1 MAYCGRFAPSPS
13 GRLHWGSL
21 VSGYASYFRAKS
33 QQGRFIVR
41 IEDLDFPRCPKENT
55 PIVLEEL
62 ELLGIKSDCSPIIQ
76 SEQLSNYQE
85 LLSKLIDSKQ
95 AYYCTCSRAQM
106 KMRPCPCHDKT
117 IQEQIA
123 KGPLDHVA
131 IRIDLS
137 PYLTHH
143 KSFIDGN
150 LGLIEQATLDHEL
163 AHSLVLKRA
172 DNIIA
177 YNLAVVLDD
186 HDEHISEVV
195 RGADML
201 DATFLQL
208 CLYEILGYQAPSFF
222 HVPLIV
228 DHSGNK
234 LSKQNKAPAVL
245 VTNAPHQALA
255 HTYQLLGQS
264 DIKNDCHY
272 VALNKL
278 YQELSELISTKL
290 SLLKGSTSA
299 LDKKILT
306 LHLCELLNAL
316 LSYGYSCLNLI
327 AAGDSLSA
335 EAGTSLSA
343 GEGKGHSADKSQ
355 STSVSVR
362 QVESEGE
369 DTSLSTSDS
378 LGVDLGMG
386 EYILGAHYLEPKI
399 LGYGLIKMLG
409 LNSKDYLP
417 IISEYRSTMDK
428 LLQTLCDSFKEQNM
442 PHCAIVI

>member
-272 VALNKL
+272 VTLNKL
-278 YQELSELISTKL
+278 YQELSEHISTKL

-306 LHLCELLNAL
+306 LHLCELVNAL

-327 AAGDSLSA
+327 AAGGSLSVSA

-343 GEGKGHSADKSQ
+343 G
-355 STSVSVR
+355 VSVR
-362 QVESEGE
+362 QSESEGA
-369 DTSLSTSDS
+369 SLSTSDS
-378 LGVDLGMG
+378 LGLDLGLG

-428 LLQTLCDSFKEQNM
+428 LLLTLCDSFKEQNM

>member
-272 VALNKL
+272 VTLNKL

-306 LHLCELLNAL
+306 LHLCELVNAL
-316 LSYGYSCLNLI
+316 LSYGYSCLDQI
-327 AAGDSLSA
+327 AAGGSLSA

-343 GEGKGHSADKSQ
+343 G
-355 STSVSVR
+355 VSVR
-362 QVESEGE
+362 QSESE

-399 LGYGLIKMLG
+399 LGYGLIKMLE
-409 LNSKDYLP
+409 LNSKDYFP

-428 LLQTLCDSFKEQNM
+428 LLLTLCDSFKEQNM

>member
-33 QQGRFIVR
+33 QHGRFIVR

-62 ELLGIKSDCSPIIQ
+62 ELLGMQSDCSPIIQ

-137 PYLTHH
+137 PYLSHH
-143 KSFIDGN
+143 QSFVDSN
-150 LGLIEQATLDHEL
+150 LGIIEQATLDHEL

-255 HTYQLLGQS
+255 YTYQLLGQS

-272 VALNKL
+272 VTLNKL
-278 YQELSELISTKL
+278 YKELSDLISTKL
-290 SLLKGSTSA
+290 SLLKGSTAA

-306 LHLCELLNAL
+306 LNLCELLNAL
-316 LSYGYSCLNLI
+316 LSYGYSCLDQI
-327 AAGDSLSA
+327 AAGGSLSA

-343 GEGKGHSADKSQ
+343 GEGVGSSADKSL
-355 STSVSVR
+355 SV
-362 QVESEGE
+362 SEGE
-369 DTSLSTSDS
+369 GEGASLSTSDS
-378 LGVDLGMG
+378 LGLDLGMG
-386 EYILGAHYLEPKI
+386 SYILGAHYLEPKI
-399 LGYGLIKMLG
+399 LGYGLIKMFG

-417 IISEYRSTMDK
+417 IISKYRSTMDK
-428 LLQTLCDSFKEQNM
+428 LLLTLCDSFKEQNM

>member
-76 SEQLSNYQE
+76 SEQLINYQE

-272 VALNKL
+272 VTLNKL
-278 YQELSELISTKL
+278 YQELSELIATKL

-306 LHLCELLNAL
+306 LHLCELVNAL
-316 LSYGYSCLNLI
+316 LSYGYSCLDQI
-327 AAGDSLSA
+327 AAGGSLSA
-335 EAGTSLSA
+335 EAGTSLSS
-343 GEGKGHSADKSQ
+343 G
-355 STSVSVR
+355 
-362 QVESEGE
+362 ESEGA
-369 DTSLSTSDS
+369 SLSTSDS
-378 LGVDLGMG
+378 LGLGK
-386 EYILGAHYLEPKI
+386 YILGAHYLEPKI
-399 LGYGLIKMLG
+399 LGSGLIKMLG
-409 LNSKDYLP
+409 LNSKDYLT

>member
-76 SEQLSNYQE
+76 SEQLSNYQD

-272 VALNKL
+272 VTLNKL

-327 AAGDSLSA
+327 AAGGSLSA

-355 STSVSVR
+355 SAGVSVR

-378 LGVDLGMG
+378 LGVDLGLG

>member
-1 MAYCGRFAPSPS
+1 MNIMAYCGRFAPSPS

-143 KSFIDGN
+143 KSFVDGN
-150 LGLIEQATLDHEL
+150 LGLIEQAALDHEL

-272 VALNKL
+272 VTLNKL

-327 AAGDSLSA
+327 DAGGSLSV
-335 EAGTSLSA
+335 SA
-343 GEGKGHSADKSQ
+343 GEGKGSSADKSL

-378 LGVDLGMG
+378 LGLDLGLG

-399 LGYGLIKMLG
+399 LGSGLIKMLG
-409 LNSKDYLP
+409 LNSKDYLT

>member
-62 ELLGIKSDCSPIIQ
+62 ELLGMQSDCSPIIQ
-76 SEQLSNYQE
+76 SEQLSNYQD

-137 PYLTHH
+137 PYLSHH
-143 KSFIDGN
+143 QSFVDSN

-163 AHSLVLKRA
+163 SHSLVLKRA

-255 HTYQLLGQS
+255 YTYQLLGQS

-272 VALNKL
+272 VTLNKL
-278 YQELSELISTKL
+278 YQELSDLISTKL
-290 SLLKGSTSA
+290 SLLKGSTAA

-306 LHLCELLNAL
+306 LNLCEFLNAL
-316 LSYGYSCLNLI
+316 LSYGYSCLDQI
-327 AAGDSLSA
+327 AAGGSASA

-343 GEGKGHSADKSQ
+343 GEDSSADKRLSA
-355 STSVSVR
+355 
-362 QVESEGE
+362 GE

-378 LGVDLGMG
+378 LGLDLGLGMG
-386 EYILGAHYLEPKI
+386 SYILGAHYLEPKI

-428 LLQTLCDSFKEQNM
+428 LLLTLCDSFKEQNM

>member
-62 ELLGIKSDCSPIIQ
+62 ELLGMQSDCSPIIQ

-143 KSFIDGN
+143 KSFVDGN

-255 HTYQLLGQS
+255 YTYQLLGQS
-264 DIKNDCHY
+264 DIKNDRHY
-272 VALNKL
+272 VTLNNL

-327 AAGDSLSA
+327 AAEGSLSVST
-335 EAGTSLSA
+335 EAGTSLSSGDDSSTDKRLSS
-343 GEGKGHSADKSQ
+343 GES
-355 STSVSVR
+355 
-362 QVESEGE
+362 E
-369 DTSLSTSDS
+369 DTSLSSSDS
-378 LGVDLGMG
+378 LGLDLGMG
-386 EYILGAHYLEPKI
+386 SYILGAHYLEPKI

>member
-106 KMRPCPCHDKT
+106 KMRPCPCHDKN

-137 PYLTHH
+137 SYLTHH
-143 KSFIDGN
+143 KSFVDGN

-245 VTNAPHQALA
+245 CANAPHQALA

-272 VALNKL
+272 VTLNKL

-306 LHLCELLNAL
+306 LHLCELVNAL

-327 AAGDSLSA
+327 ASGGCLSA

-343 GEGKGHSADKSQ
+343 GDGEG
-355 STSVSVR
+355 
-362 QVESEGE
+362 
-369 DTSLSTSDS
+369 TSDS
-378 LGVDLGMG
+378 LGLDLGLG

-428 LLQTLCDSFKEQNM
+428 LLLTLCDSFKEQNM

>member
-41 IEDLDFPRCPKENT
+41 IEDLDFPRCHKENT

-272 VALNKL
+272 VTLNKL
-278 YQELSELISTKL
+278 YQELSELIATKL

-306 LHLCELLNAL
+306 LHLCELVNAL
-316 LSYGYSCLNLI
+316 LSYGYSCLDQI
-327 AAGDSLSA
+327 AAGGSLSA
-335 EAGTSLSA
+335 EAGTSLSS
-343 GEGKGHSADKSQ
+343 G
-355 STSVSVR
+355 
-362 QVESEGE
+362 ESEGA
-369 DTSLSTSDS
+369 SLSTSDS
-378 LGVDLGMG
+378 LGLDLGLG

-409 LNSKDYLP
+409 LNSKDYLT

>member
-62 ELLGIKSDCSPIIQ
+62 ELLGMQSDCSPIIQ

-143 KSFIDGN
+143 KSFVDGN
-150 LGLIEQATLDHEL
+150 LGLIEQAALDHEL

-186 HDEHISEVV
+186 HDEQISEVV

-272 VALNKL
+272 VTLNKL

-306 LHLCELLNAL
+306 LHLCELVNAL
-316 LSYGYSCLNLI
+316 LSYGYSCLDQI
-327 AAGDSLSA
+327 AAGGSLSVIA

-343 GEGKGHSADKSQ
+343 G
-355 STSVSVR
+355 VSVR
-362 QVESEGE
+362 QGESA
-369 DTSLSTSDS
+369 SDS
-378 LGVDLGMG
+378 LGLDLGLG

-399 LGYGLIKMLG
+399 LGSGLIKMLG
-409 LNSKDYLP
+409 LNSKDYLT

>member
-13 GRLHWGSL
+13 GRLHLGSL

-76 SEQLSNYQE
+76 SEQLSNYQD

-186 HDEHISEVV
+186 HDENISEVV

-272 VALNKL
+272 VTLNNL

-316 LSYGYSCLNLI
+316 LSYGYSCLDQI
-327 AAGDSLSA
+327 AAGGSLSVIA
-335 EAGTSLSA
+335 EAGTSLSS
-343 GEGKGHSADKSQ
+343 G
-355 STSVSVR
+355 
-362 QVESEGE
+362 ESEGAGV
-369 DTSLSTSDS
+369 STSDS
-378 LGVDLGMG
+378 LGLDLGMG
-386 EYILGAHYLEPKI
+386 SYILGEHYLEPKI

>member
-106 KMRPCPCHDKT
+106 KMRHCPCHDKT

-272 VALNKL
+272 VTLNKL

-306 LHLCELLNAL
+306 LHLCELVNAL
-316 LSYGYSCLNLI
+316 LSYGYSCLDQI
-327 AAGDSLSA
+327 AAGGSLSA
-335 EAGTSLSA
+335 EAGMSLSA
-343 GEGKGHSADKSQ
+343 G
-355 STSVSVR
+355 VIVR
-362 QVESEGE
+362 QGEGA
-369 DTSLSTSDS
+369 SLSTSDS
-378 LGVDLGMG
+378 LGLDLGLGLG

-428 LLQTLCDSFKEQNM
+428 LLLTLCDSFKEQNM

>member
-123 KGPLDHVA
+123 KGPLDHMA

-272 VALNKL
+272 VTLNKL

-290 SLLKGSTSA
+290 SLLKGGTSA

-316 LSYGYSCLNLI
+316 LSYGYSCLDQI
-327 AAGDSLSA
+327 AAGGSLSV
-335 EAGTSLSA
+335 SA
-343 GEGKGHSADKSQ
+343 GEGKGSSADKSQ
-355 STSVSVR
+355 SASVSVR

-409 LNSKDYLP
+409 LNSKDYLT

-428 LLQTLCDSFKEQNM
+428 LLLTLCDSFKEQNM
-442 PHCAIVI
+442 PHCVIVI

>member
-272 VALNKL
+272 VTLNKL
-278 YQELSELISTKL
+278 YQELSELIATKL

-306 LHLCELLNAL
+306 LHLCELVNAL
-316 LSYGYSCLNLI
+316 LSYGYSCLDQI
-327 AAGDSLSA
+327 AAGGSLSVIA

-343 GEGKGHSADKSQ
+343 G
-355 STSVSVR
+355 VSVR
-362 QVESEGE
+362 QSESEGA
-369 DTSLSTSDS
+369 SLSTSDS
-378 LGVDLGMG
+378 LGLDLGLG

-428 LLQTLCDSFKEQNM
+428 LLLTLCDSFKEQNM

>member
-106 KMRPCPCHDKT
+106 KMRPCSCHDKT

-272 VALNKL
+272 VTLNKL

-290 SLLKGSTSA
+290 SMLKGSTSA

-327 AAGDSLSA
+327 AAGGSMSA
-335 EAGTSLSA
+335 EAGTSLSS
-343 GEGKGHSADKSQ
+343 GEDSSADKRLS
-355 STSVSVR
+355 S
-362 QVESEGE
+362 GE
-369 DTSLSTSDS
+369 DEGASLSSSDS
-378 LGVDLGMG
+378 LGLDLGMG
-386 EYILGAHYLEPKI
+386 SYILGAHYLEPKI

-409 LNSKDYLP
+409 INSKDYLP

>member
-143 KSFIDGN
+143 KSFVDGN
-150 LGLIEQATLDHEL
+150 LGLIEQAALDHEL

-272 VALNKL
+272 VTLNKL
-278 YQELSELISTKL
+278 YQELSELIATKL

-306 LHLCELLNAL
+306 LHLCELVNAL
-316 LSYGYSCLNLI
+316 LSYGYSCLDQI
-327 AAGDSLSA
+327 AAGGSLSA
-335 EAGTSLSA
+335 EAGMSLSA
-343 GEGKGHSADKSQ
+343 G
-355 STSVSVR
+355 VIVR
-362 QVESEGE
+362 QGEGE
-369 DTSLSTSDS
+369 GASLSTSDS
-378 LGVDLGMG
+378 LGLDLGLG

-399 LGYGLIKMLG
+399 LGSGLIKMLG
-409 LNSKDYLP
+409 LNSKDYLT

>member
-41 IEDLDFPRCPKENT
+41 IEDLDFPRCHKENT

-272 VALNKL
+272 VTLNKL
-278 YQELSELISTKL
+278 YQELSELIATKL

-306 LHLCELLNAL
+306 LHLCELVNAL
-316 LSYGYSCLNLI
+316 LSYGYSCLDQI
-327 AAGDSLSA
+327 AAGGSLSA
-335 EAGTSLSA
+335 EAGTSLSS
-343 GEGKGHSADKSQ
+343 G
-355 STSVSVR
+355 
-362 QVESEGE
+362 ESEGA
-369 DTSLSTSDS
+369 SLSTSDS
-378 LGVDLGMG
+378 LGLGK
-386 EYILGAHYLEPKI
+386 YILGAHYLEPKI

-409 LNSKDYLP
+409 LNSKDYLT

>member
-76 SEQLSNYQE
+76 SEQLINYQE

-143 KSFIDGN
+143 KSFVDGN
-150 LGLIEQATLDHEL
+150 LGLIEQAALDHEL

-290 SLLKGSTSA
+290 SLLKGSSSA

-306 LHLCELLNAL
+306 LHLCELVNAL
-316 LSYGYSCLNLI
+316 LSYGYSCLDQI
-327 AAGDSLSA
+327 AAGGSLSA

-343 GEGKGHSADKSQ
+343 G
-355 STSVSVR
+355 
-362 QVESEGE
+362 EGE

-386 EYILGAHYLEPKI
+386 SYILGAHYLEPKI
-399 LGYGLIKMLG
+399 LGSGLIKMLG

-417 IISEYRSTMDK
+417 SISEYRSTMDK

>member
-272 VALNKL
+272 VTLNKL

-306 LHLCELLNAL
+306 LHLCELVNAL
-316 LSYGYSCLNLI
+316 LSYGYSCLDQI
-327 AAGDSLSA
+327 AAGGSLSA
-335 EAGTSLSA
+335 EAGMSLSA
-343 GEGKGHSADKSQ
+343 G
-355 STSVSVR
+355 VIVR
-362 QVESEGE
+362 QGEGE
-369 DTSLSTSDS
+369 GASLSTSDS
-378 LGVDLGMG
+378 LGLDLGMG
-386 EYILGAHYLEPKI
+386 SYILEAHYLEPKI
-399 LGYGLIKMLG
+399 LGSGLIKMLG
-409 LNSKDYLP
+409 LNSKDYLT

>member
-143 KSFIDGN
+143 KSFVDGN
-150 LGLIEQATLDHEL
+150 LGLIEQAALDHEL

-272 VALNKL
+272 VTLNKL

-306 LHLCELLNAL
+306 LNLCELVNAL
-316 LSYGYSCLNLI
+316 LSYGYSCLDQI
-327 AAGDSLSA
+327 AAGGSLSA
-335 EAGTSLSA
+335 EAGTSLSS
-343 GEGKGHSADKSQ
+343 GEDSSADKRLS
-355 STSVSVR
+355 SG
-362 QVESEGE
+362 ESEGA
-369 DTSLSTSDS
+369 SDS
-378 LGVDLGMG
+378 LGLGLG
-386 EYILGAHYLEPKI
+386 KGSYILGAHYLEPKI

>member
-255 HTYQLLGQS
+255 DTYQLLGQS

-272 VALNKL
+272 VTLNKL
-278 YQELSELISTKL
+278 YQELSELIATKL

-327 AAGDSLSA
+327 AEGGSLSA

-343 GEGKGHSADKSQ
+343 GEG
-355 STSVSVR
+355 
-362 QVESEGE
+362 E

-378 LGVDLGMG
+378 LGLDLGMG
-386 EYILGAHYLEPKI
+386 SYILGAHYLEPKI

-428 LLQTLCDSFKEQNM
+428 LLLTLCDSFKEQNM

>member
-62 ELLGIKSDCSPIIQ
+62 ELLGMQSDCSPIIQ

-143 KSFIDGN
+143 KSFVDGN

-201 DATFLQL
+201 DATFLQI

-255 HTYQLLGQS
+255 YTYQLLGQS

-272 VALNKL
+272 VTLNKL
-278 YQELSELISTKL
+278 YQELSDLISTKL
-290 SLLKGSTSA
+290 SLLKGSTAA

-306 LHLCELLNAL
+306 LNLCEFLNAL
-316 LSYGYSCLNLI
+316 LSYGYSCLDQI
-327 AAGDSLSA
+327 AAGGSASA

-343 GEGKGHSADKSQ
+343 GEDSSADKRLSA
-355 STSVSVR
+355 
-362 QVESEGE
+362 GE

-378 LGVDLGMG
+378 LGLDLGLGMG
-386 EYILGAHYLEPKI
+386 SYILGAHYLEPKI

-428 LLQTLCDSFKEQNM
+428 LLLTLCDSFKEQNM

>member
-62 ELLGIKSDCSPIIQ
+62 ELLGMQSDCSPIIQ

-143 KSFIDGN
+143 KSFVDGN
-150 LGLIEQATLDHEL
+150 LGLIEQAALDHEL

-186 HDEHISEVV
+186 HDEYISEVV

-272 VALNKL
+272 VTLNKL
-278 YQELSELISTKL
+278 YQELSEHISTKL

-306 LHLCELLNAL
+306 LHLCELVNAL

-327 AAGDSLSA
+327 AAGGSLSA
-335 EAGTSLSA
+335 EAGTSLSS
-343 GEGKGHSADKSQ
+343 GEDSSADKRLS
-355 STSVSVR
+355 SG
-362 QVESEGE
+362 ESEGA
-369 DTSLSTSDS
+369 SLSTSDS

-409 LNSKDYLP
+409 LTGKDYLT

-428 LLQTLCDSFKEQNM
+428 LLLTLCDSFKEQNM
-442 PHCAIVI
+442 PHCVIVI

>member
-272 VALNKL
+272 VTLNKL
-278 YQELSELISTKL
+278 YQELSELIATKL

-306 LHLCELLNAL
+306 LHLCEPVNAL
-316 LSYGYSCLNLI
+316 LSYGYSCLDQI
-327 AAGDSLSA
+327 AAGGSLSVIA

-343 GEGKGHSADKSQ
+343 G
-355 STSVSVR
+355 
-362 QVESEGE
+362 EGE

-399 LGYGLIKMLG
+399 LGYALIKMLG

-428 LLQTLCDSFKEQNM
+428 LLLTLCDSFKEQNM

>member
-41 IEDLDFPRCPKENT
+41 IEDLDFPRCHKENT

-186 HDEHISEVV
+186 HDEHISELV

-272 VALNKL
+272 VTLNKL
-278 YQELSELISTKL
+278 YQELSELIATKL

-306 LHLCELLNAL
+306 LHLCELVNAL
-316 LSYGYSCLNLI
+316 LSYGYSCLDQI
-327 AAGDSLSA
+327 AAGGSLSA
-335 EAGTSLSA
+335 EAGTSLSS
-343 GEGKGHSADKSQ
+343 G
-355 STSVSVR
+355 
-362 QVESEGE
+362 ESEGA
-369 DTSLSTSDS
+369 SLSTSDS
-378 LGVDLGMG
+378 LGLGK
-386 EYILGAHYLEPKI
+386 YILGAHYLEPKI

-428 LLQTLCDSFKEQNM
+428 LLLTLCDSFKEQNM

>member
-76 SEQLSNYQE
+76 SEQLINYQE

-272 VALNKL
+272 VTLNKL
-278 YQELSELISTKL
+278 YQELSELIATKL

-306 LHLCELLNAL
+306 LHLCELVNAL
-316 LSYGYSCLNLI
+316 LSYGYSCLDQI
-327 AAGDSLSA
+327 AAGGSLSA
-335 EAGTSLSA
+335 EAGTSLSS
-343 GEGKGHSADKSQ
+343 G
-355 STSVSVR
+355 
-362 QVESEGE
+362 ESEGA
-369 DTSLSTSDS
+369 SLSTSDS
-378 LGVDLGMG
+378 LGLGK
-386 EYILGAHYLEPKI
+386 YILGAHYLEPKI

-409 LNSKDYLP
+409 LNSKDYLT

>member
-21 VSGYASYFRAKS
+21 VSGYASYFRSKS

-62 ELLGIKSDCSPIIQ
+62 ELLGMQSDCSPIIQ

-143 KSFIDGN
+143 KSFVDGN
-150 LGLIEQATLDHEL
+150 LGLIEQAALDHEL

-264 DIKNDCHY
+264 DIKNDCQY
-272 VALNKL
+272 VTLNKL

-316 LSYGYSCLNLI
+316 LSYGYSCLDQI
-327 AAGDSLSA
+327 AAGGSLSA
-335 EAGTSLSA
+335 EAGTSLSS
-343 GEGKGHSADKSQ
+343 GEDSSADKRLS
-355 STSVSVR
+355 SG
-362 QVESEGE
+362 ESEGA
-369 DTSLSTSDS
+369 SDS
-378 LGVDLGMG
+378 LGLGKG
-386 EYILGAHYLEPKI
+386 SYILGAHYLEPKI
-399 LGYGLIKMLG
+399 LGYGLIKMLE
-409 LNSKDYLP
+409 LNSKDYFP

-428 LLQTLCDSFKEQNM
+428 LLLTLCDSFKEQNM

>member
-62 ELLGIKSDCSPIIQ
+62 ELLGMQSDCSPIIQ

-150 LGLIEQATLDHEL
+150 LGLIEQAALDHEL

-234 LSKQNKAPAVL
+234 LSKQNKAHAVL

-272 VALNKL
+272 VTLNKL
-278 YQELSELISTKL
+278 YQELSEIISTKL

-306 LHLCELLNAL
+306 LHLCEPVNAL

-327 AAGDSLSA
+327 AAGGSLSV
-335 EAGTSLSA
+335 SA
-343 GEGKGHSADKSQ
+343 GEGE
-355 STSVSVR
+355 
-362 QVESEGE
+362 VESEGE

-378 LGVDLGMG
+378 LSLGLGMG

>member
-272 VALNKL
+272 VTLNKL
-278 YQELSELISTKL
+278 YQELSELIATKL

-306 LHLCELLNAL
+306 LHLCELVNAL
-316 LSYGYSCLNLI
+316 LSYGYSCLDQI
-327 AAGDSLSA
+327 AAGGSLSA
-335 EAGTSLSA
+335 EAGTSLSS
-343 GEGKGHSADKSQ
+343 G
-355 STSVSVR
+355 
-362 QVESEGE
+362 ESEGA
-369 DTSLSTSDS
+369 SLSTSDS
-378 LGVDLGMG
+378 LGLGK
-386 EYILGAHYLEPKI
+386 YILGAHYLEPKI

-409 LNSKDYLP
+409 LNSKDYLT

>member
-106 KMRPCPCHDKT
+106 KMRPCPCHDQT

-123 KGPLDHVA
+123 KGSLDHVA

-137 PYLTHH
+137 SYLTHH
-143 KSFIDGN
+143 KSFVDGN
-150 LGLIEQATLDHEL
+150 LGIIEQASLDHEL

-245 VTNAPHQALA
+245 CANAPHQALY
-255 HTYQLLGQS
+255 HTYSLLGQE
-264 DIKNDCHY
+264 N
-272 VALNKL
+272 VAVVFLVHKMDKL
-278 YQELSELISTKL
+278 YNLLHQVIKQNLQAAYNQASINESQLKLITKL
-290 SLLKGSTSA
+290 SS
-299 LDKKILT
+299 
-306 LHLCELLNAL
+306 HELSNAL
-316 LSYGYSCLNLI
+316 LSYGYSYLDQALELSINDLHRL
-327 AAGDSLSA
+327 GD
-335 EAGTSLSA
+335 
-343 GEGKGHSADKSQ
+343 HN
-355 STSVSVR
+355 
-362 QVESEGE
+362 
-369 DTSLSTSDS
+369 
-378 LGVDLGMG
+378 
-386 EYILGAHYLEPKI
+386 YIEPKL
-399 LGYGLIKMLG
+399 LGYALVEYSQLD
-409 LNSKDYLP
+409 LNYCLP
-417 IISEYRSTMDK
+417 IIQEYRILMNE
-428 LLQTLCDSFKEQNM
+428 LLSALCKSFKEQNM

>member
-62 ELLGIKSDCSPIIQ
+62 ELLGMQSDCSPIIQ

-123 KGPLDHVA
+123 KEPLDHLA

-163 AHSLVLKRA
+163 SHSLVLKRA

-255 HTYQLLGQS
+255 YTYQLLGQI

-272 VALNKL
+272 VTLNKL
-278 YQELSELISTKL
+278 YQELSDLISTKL
-290 SLLKGSTSA
+290 SLLKGSTAA

-306 LHLCELLNAL
+306 LNLCEFLNAL
-316 LSYGYSCLNLI
+316 LSYGYSCLDQI
-327 AAGDSLSA
+327 AAGGSASA

-343 GEGKGHSADKSQ
+343 GESL
-355 STSVSVR
+355 SV
-362 QVESEGE
+362 SEGE
-369 DTSLSTSDS
+369 GASDN
-378 LGVDLGMG
+378 LGLGMG
-386 EYILGAHYLEPKI
+386 NYILGAHYLEPKI
-399 LGYGLIKMLG
+399 LGYDLIKMFG
-409 LNSKDYLP
+409 LNSNDYLP

-428 LLQTLCDSFKEQNM
+428 LLLTLCDSFKEQNI

>member
-62 ELLGIKSDCSPIIQ
+62 ELLGMQSDCSPIIQ

-143 KSFIDGN
+143 KSFVDGN

-201 DATFLQL
+201 DATFLQI

-272 VALNKL
+272 VTLNKL
-278 YQELSELISTKL
+278 YQELSDL
-290 SLLKGSTSA
+290 SLLKGSTAA

-306 LHLCELLNAL
+306 LNLCELLNAL
-316 LSYGYSCLNLI
+316 LSYGYSCLDQI
-327 AAGDSLSA
+327 AAGGSLSVSA

-343 GEGKGHSADKSQ
+343 GEDSSADKRLSA
-355 STSVSVR
+355 
-362 QVESEGE
+362 GE

-378 LGVDLGMG
+378 LGLGLDLGMG
-386 EYILGAHYLEPKI
+386 SYILGAHYLEPKI
-399 LGYGLIKMLG
+399 LGYGLIKMFG

-428 LLQTLCDSFKEQNM
+428 LLLTLCDSFKEQNM

>member
-76 SEQLSNYQE
+76 SEQLINYQE

-143 KSFIDGN
+143 KSFVDGN
-150 LGLIEQATLDHEL
+150 LGLIEQAALDHEL

-290 SLLKGSTSA
+290 SLLKGSSSA

-306 LHLCELLNAL
+306 LHLCELVNAL
-316 LSYGYSCLNLI
+316 LSYGYSCLDQI
-327 AAGDSLSA
+327 AAGGSLSA

-343 GEGKGHSADKSQ
+343 G
-355 STSVSVR
+355 
-362 QVESEGE
+362 EGE

-386 EYILGAHYLEPKI
+386 SYILGAHYLEPKI
-399 LGYGLIKMLG
+399 LGSGLIKMLG
-409 LNSKDYLP
+409 LNSKDYLT

>member
-62 ELLGIKSDCSPIIQ
+62 ELLGMQSDCSPIIQ

-143 KSFIDGN
+143 KSFVDGN
-150 LGLIEQATLDHEL
+150 LGLIEQAALDHEL

-272 VALNKL
+272 VTLNKL
-278 YQELSELISTKL
+278 YQELSELIATKL
-290 SLLKGSTSA
+290 SLLKDSTSA

-306 LHLCELLNAL
+306 LHLCELVNAL

-327 AAGDSLSA
+327 DAG
-335 EAGTSLSA
+335 GSLSA
-343 GEGKGHSADKSQ
+343 GEGSSADKNLSAGD
-355 STSVSVR
+355 
-362 QVESEGE
+362 GE

-378 LGVDLGMG
+378 LGLG

-417 IISEYRSTMDK
+417 IIIKYRSTMDK
-428 LLQTLCDSFKEQNM
+428 LLLTLCDSFKEQNM

>member
-272 VALNKL
+272 VTLNKL

-316 LSYGYSCLNLI
+316 LSYGYSCLDQI
-327 AAGDSLSA
+327 AAGGSLSA

-343 GEGKGHSADKSQ
+343 GE
-355 STSVSVR
+355 
-362 QVESEGE
+362 

-378 LGVDLGMG
+378 LGLDLGLG

-399 LGYGLIKMLG
+399 LGSGLIKMLG

-428 LLQTLCDSFKEQNM
+428 LLLTLCDSFKEQNM

>member
-21 VSGYASYFRAKS
+21 VSGYASYFRSKS

-62 ELLGIKSDCSPIIQ
+62 ELLGMQSDCSPIIQ

-137 PYLTHH
+137 PYITHH
-143 KSFIDGN
+143 KSFVDGN
-150 LGLIEQATLDHEL
+150 LGLIEQAALDHEL

-272 VALNKL
+272 VTLNKL

-290 SLLKGSTSA
+290 SLLKGSTLA

-316 LSYGYSCLNLI
+316 LSYGYSCLDQI
-327 AAGDSLSA
+327 AAGDSLSV
-335 EAGTSLSA
+335 
-343 GEGKGHSADKSQ
+343 
-355 STSVSVR
+355 SVS
-362 QVESEGE
+362 EGA
-369 DTSLSTSDS
+369 SLSTSDS
-378 LGVDLGMG
+378 LGLDLGLG

-409 LNSKDYLP
+409 LNSKDYLT

-428 LLQTLCDSFKEQNM
+428 LLLTLCYSFKEQNM

>member
-62 ELLGIKSDCSPIIQ
+62 ELLGMQSDCSPIIQ
-76 SEQLSNYQE
+76 SEQLSNYQD

-272 VALNKL
+272 VTLNKL

-327 AAGDSLSA
+327 DAGGSLSA

-343 GEGKGHSADKSQ
+343 G
-355 STSVSVR
+355 VSVR
-362 QVESEGE
+362 QVESDGE

-386 EYILGAHYLEPKI
+386 SYILWAHYLEPKI

-428 LLQTLCDSFKEQNM
+428 LLLTLCDSFKEQNM

>member
-186 HDEHISEVV
+186 HDENISEVV

-272 VALNKL
+272 VTLNNL

-316 LSYGYSCLNLI
+316 LSYGYSCLDQI
-327 AAGDSLSA
+327 AAGGSLSA

-343 GEGKGHSADKSQ
+343 G
-355 STSVSVR
+355 V
-362 QVESEGE
+362 
-369 DTSLSTSDS
+369 STSDS
-378 LGVDLGMG
+378 LGLDLGMG
-386 EYILGAHYLEPKI
+386 SYILGEHYLEPKI

-428 LLQTLCDSFKEQNM
+428 LLLTLCDSFKEQNM

>member
-143 KSFIDGN
+143 KSFVDGN
-150 LGLIEQATLDHEL
+150 LGLIEQAALDHEL

-272 VALNKL
+272 VTLNKL

-290 SLLKGSTSA
+290 SMLKGSTSA

-306 LHLCELLNAL
+306 LHLCELVNAL

-327 AAGDSLSA
+327 AAEGSLSA
-335 EAGTSLSA
+335 EAGTSLSS
-343 GEGKGHSADKSQ
+343 GEDSSADKRLS
-355 STSVSVR
+355 SG
-362 QVESEGE
+362 EGE
-369 DTSLSTSDS
+369 GASLSTSDS
-378 LGVDLGMG
+378 LGLGLGLG
-386 EYILGAHYLEPKI
+386 EYILGTHYLEPQI

-409 LNSKDYLP
+409 LTGNDYLP